1 MNRWLRQHR
10 YAASTALGRL
20 IHQPFSSL
28 ANILVIAL
36 TLAAPLIGWAL
47 LVSAQP
53 LVKDLPV
60 NPEITLYLKLDTSAE
75 QAQKLSSELRQ
86 QYADEVL
93 SVSFIDRDKAYK
105 DLQKNPLWA
114 DALSTLGE
122 NPLPH
127 SLVLSLNDSPNQA
140 GVAEQLAA
148 ELANTPA
155 IERIQLDSDWLKRL
169 DSLLHFVRV
178 ALSLLSLCVAV
189 IMIATVFNTVRLQAL
204 NQREEIAVARL
215 VGATESF
222 VRRPFLYQGAI
233 TGVAASLVAILLA
246 WLALPLLSEALNRL
260 AASYQQ
266 HVQLHLPDSLNLLSA
281 TVVIALI
288 AALAARWS
296 VTRSTR
302 F

>member
-10 YAASTALGRL
+10 YAASTALSRL

-36 TLAAPLIGWAL
+36 TLTAPLIGWAL

-75 QAQKLSSELRQ
+75 QAQKLSGELRQ
-86 QYADEVL
+86 QYADDVL

-127 SLVLSLNDSPNQA
+127 SLILSLNDSPNQA
-140 GVAEQLAA
+140 GVAERLAS
-148 ELANTPA
+148 ELANTPT

-233 TGVAASLVAILLA
+233 TGVAASLVTILLA

-266 HVQLHLPDSLNLLSA
+266 HVQLHLPDSSDLLSA

-296 VTRSTR
+296 VTRSTQ

>member
-10 YAASTALGRL
+10 YAASTALSRL

-75 QAQKLSSELRQ
+75 QAQKLSGELRQ
-86 QYADEVL
+86 QYADDVL

-127 SLVLSLNDSPNQA
+127 SLILSLNDSPNQA
-140 GVAEQLAA
+140 GVAERLAS
-148 ELANTPA
+148 ELANTPT

-233 TGVAASLVAILLA
+233 TGVAASLVTILLA

-266 HVQLHLPDSLNLLSA
+266 HVQLHLPDSSDLLSA

-296 VTRSTR
+296 VTRSTQ

>member
-10 YAASTALGRL
+10 YAASTAFGRL

-60 NPEITLYLKLDTSAE
+60 NPEITLYLKLDTSLE
-75 QAQKLSSELRQ
+75 QAQKLTSDLRQ
-86 QYADEVL
+86 QYADDVL
-93 SVSFIDRDKAYK
+93 SSTLINRDHAYN
-105 DLQKNPLWA
+105 DLKKNPLWA

-127 SLVLSLNDSPNQA
+127 SVVLSLKDAPDQT
-140 GVAEQLAA
+140 GVAERLAS
-148 ELANTPA
+148 ELASA
-155 IERIQLDSDWLKRL
+155 EHIERVQLDSDWLKRL
-169 DSLLHFVRV
+169 DSLLQFVQV

-233 TGVAASLVAILLA
+233 TGVAASMVAILFA
-246 WLALPLLSEALNRL
+246 WLALPLLSDALNRL

-266 HVQLHLPDSLNLLSA
+266 QVQLHLPDSLNLLSA
-281 TVVIALI
+281 TVLIALI

-296 VTRSTR
+296 VTRSTQ

>member
-1 MNRWLRQHR
+1 MSRWLRQHR
-10 YAASTALGRL
+10 YAASTAFGRL

-60 NPEITLYLKLDTSAE
+60 NPEITLYLKLDTSLGD
-75 QAQKLSSELRQ
+75 AQKFATELRQ
-86 QYADEVL
+86 QYAEEVV
-93 SVSFIDRDKAYK
+93 SVSLINRDIAYK
-105 DLQKNPLWA
+105 ELQKNPLWA
-114 DALSTLGE
+114 DALSALGE

-127 SLVLSLNDSPNQA
+127 SVVLSLNDAPNQA
-140 GVAEQLAA
+140 GVAERLAS
-148 ELANTPA
+148 ELATA
-155 IERIQLDSDWLKRL
+155 HYVERIQLDSDWLKRL
-169 DSLLHFVRV
+169 DSILHFVRI
-178 ALSLLSLCVAV
+178 ALSMLSLCVAV

-233 TGVAASLVAILLA
+233 TGIAASLVAILLA
-246 WLALPLLSEALNRL
+246 WLALPLLNDALNRL

-266 HVQLHLPDSLNLLSA
+266 HVQLHLPNSLNLLSA
-281 TVVIALI
+281 TVIIALI

-296 VTRSTR
+296 VTRSTQ

>member
-10 YAASTALGRL
+10 YAASTAFSRL

-60 NPEITLYLKLDTSAE
+60 NPEITLYLKLDTSLE
-75 QAQKLSSELRQ
+75 QAQKLTGDLRQ
-86 QYADEVL
+86 KYADDVL
-93 SVSFIDRDKAYK
+93 SSTLISRDQAYNELK
-105 DLQKNPLWA
+105 KNPLWA

-127 SLVLSLNDSPNQA
+127 SVVLSLKDAPDQT
-140 GVAEQLAA
+140 GVAERLASELAA
-148 ELANTPA
+148 TER
-155 IERIQLDSDWLKRL
+155 IERVQLDSDWLKRL
-169 DSLLHFVRV
+169 DSLLQFVRV

-233 TGVAASLVAILLA
+233 TGIASSLVAVLLA

-266 HVQLHLPDSLNLLSA
+266 HVQLHLPDGLNLLAA
-281 TVVIALI
+281 TVLIALI

-296 VTRSTR
+296 VTRSTQ

>member
-10 YAASTALGRL
+10 YAASTAFGRL

-60 NPEITLYLKLDTSAE
+60 NPEITLYLKLDTSLE
-75 QAQKLSSELRQ
+75 QAQKLTGDLRQ
-86 QYADEVL
+86 KYADDVL
-93 SVSFIDRDKAYK
+93 SSTLISRDQAYNELK
-105 DLQKNPLWA
+105 KNPLWA

-127 SLVLSLNDSPNQA
+127 SVVLSLKDAPDQT
-140 GVAEQLAA
+140 GVAERLAS
-148 ELANTPA
+148 ELATTER
-155 IERIQLDSDWLKRL
+155 IERVQLDSDWLKRL
-169 DSLLHFVRV
+169 DSLLQFVRV

-233 TGVAASLVAILLA
+233 TGVASSLVAVLLA
-246 WLALPLLSEALNRL
+246 WLALPLLSDALNRL

-266 HVQLHLPDSLNLLSA
+266 HVQLHLPDSVNLLEA
-281 TVVIALI
+281 TVLIALI

-296 VTRSTR
+296 VTRSTQ